1 MEIDLV
7 YTWCD
12 GSEKNFLNKRNQYLT
27 STDIDNNPSIRFEHV
42 NEIYWS
48 IQTVLKFLPF
58 VRKIFIVTDNQ
69 IPNIDF
75 DWLYDGKVVIVDHT
89 EIIPKD
95 LLPVFYSDVI
105 ESYIHN
111 IPGLSEIFIYS
122 NDDCFHTKLVNKK
135 DIIHYT
141 SDGKIRLKII
151 NNFNIDVIR
160 KKTSEYSKRIIL
172 TADIFLSEDPSIQ
185 LINNH
190 HSKILRKSTLKW
202 MEKSCQSYLID
213 LRKNRFRTDNTIQYM
228 FLALNIDN
236 IMHNNIIMS
245 NLPEADFVE
254 YHFGN
259 SDYDIDR
266 HSARF
271 STVKKY
277 KWCCYNSMNHSF
289 KHVFENWIKEVLTS

>member
-1 MEIDLV
+1 MDIDLV

-12 GSEKNFLNKRNQYLT
+12 GADPVFSSRRNAFLAP
-27 STDIDNNPSIRFEHV
+27 SDIENNPNIRFEHV

-48 IQTVLKFLPF
+48 IKSVLKFMPF
-58 VRKIFIVTDNQ
+58 IRKIFIVTDGQ
-69 IPNIDF
+69 IPNIDH
-75 DWLYDGKVVIVDHT
+75 DWIRDEKVVIIDHA
-89 EIIPKD
+89 EIIPQN

-122 NDDCFHTKLVNKK
+122 NDDCFHTKPITKK
-135 DIIHYT
+135 DIIHYN
-141 SDGKIRLKII
+141 SDGKFRLKII

-160 KKTSEYSKRIIL
+160 KKTSEYSKRIVL
-172 TADIFLSEDPSIQ
+172 TADIFLTEEPTIQ

-190 HSKILRKSTLKW
+190 HSKILRRSTLKW
-202 MEKSCQSYLID
+202 MEKSCKTYLDD
-213 LRKNRFRTDNTIQYM
+213 LRQHRFRTDSTIQYM
-228 FLALNIDN
+228 FFAINIDN
-236 IMHNNIIMS
+236 IMNTNIILS
-245 NLPEADFVE
+245 NGPEADFIE

-271 STVKKY
+271 STVKRY
-277 KWCCYNSMNHSF
+277 KWCCYNSMNHTF
-289 KHVFENWIKEVLTS
+289 KSPFENWIRQILDD